1 MNKTV
6 RVNFMVT
13 KEEKAVLD
21 EIAKE
26 LNVSKSELFSQYIH
40 VLSKAMHK
48 ELRDPEKD
56 ILELLMKR

>member
-1 MNKTV
+1 
-6 RVNFMVT
+6 MVT